1 MLKVVSYNTDHVE
14 LDSNGNCKP
23 CNDKFISP
31 FAKRAVHKFIQ
42 IPCGRCIGCRLDYS
56 RDWANRC
63 MLELNYHSSAYFVT
77 LTYDDLHLPI
87 NHYCDME
94 TGEIGSTASLVKRDL
109 QLFMKRLRKAHCA
122 KYGDYALLRFF
133 AAGEYGSQTH
143 RPHYHAIIY
152 GLKLDD
158 LKFYKRNSF
167 PQNYDLYNSDWLTKI
182 WGKGHVV
189 VGNVT
194 WDTCAYTARYIVK
207 KQYGNAAEVYEK
219 YNFVPEFTQ
228 MSRKPGIGRR
238 YYEEQKE
245 NIKDC
250 LLRNDVLFITD
261 GSRTVEAKPPKYYER
276 LFDVDEPDL
285 MSSLKETRQK
295 IAKDLTEIKLE
306 QTSLGYQDMLKAE
319 EANKLA
325 SVSAL
330 KRKEI

>member
-1 MLKVVSYNTDHVE
+1 
-14 LDSNGNCKP
+14 
-23 CNDKFISP
+23 
-31 FAKRAVHKFIQ
+31 
-42 IPCGRCIGCRLDYS
+42 
-56 RDWANRC
+56 
-63 MLELNYHSSAYFVT
+63 MLELGYHSSAYFVT

-122 KYGDYALLRFF
+122 KYGDDALLRFF

-182 WGKGHVV
+182 WSKGHVV

-207 KQYGNAAEVYEK
+207 KQYGNAAEVYDK

-238 YYEEQKE
+238 YYEEEKE

-250 LLRNDVLFITD
+250 LLRNDMLFISD
-261 GSRTVEAKPPKYYER
+261 GSRTVEAKPPKYFER
-276 LFDVDEPDL
+276 LFDFDEPDL
-285 MSSLKETRQK
+285 MPPLKETRQK
-295 IAKDLTEIKLE
+295 IAKDLTEIKLQ

>member
-63 MLELNYHSSAYFVT
+63 MLELGYHDSAFFVT

-122 KYGDYALLRFF
+122 KYGDDALLRFF

-152 GLKLDD
+152 GLRLDD
-158 LKFYKRNSF
+158 LKFYKRNSL

-207 KQYGNAAEVYEK
+207 KQYGNSAEVYEK

-250 LLRNDVLFITD
+250 LLRNDVLFISD
-261 GSRTVEAKPPKYYER
+261 GSRTVEARPPKYYER

-285 MSSLKETRQK
+285 MPPLKETRQK